1 MNKITQ
7 IKGFLHFQTFIVS
20 FVISLIWIFGT
31 DFIVHNLIPA
41 EYNTEYLQN
50 IKGVA
55 YIFVLSLL
63 LSWLR
68 KREVV
73 TSNLLMA
80 QKKQSMLGEF
90 SGMIVHEV
98 KNPLHSINIC
108 IQRTKE
114 LMNNKGVD
122 GLRYMELCEDSLNR
136 LDETIDF
143 LQGLSR
149 GGSLRNLENDQDF
162 LLTEQVRK
170 TFEFLRKSFLG
181 VDIKLDTSE
190 VEGVVIKG
198 NVSLLSHVFLNLFKN
213 AMEYI
218 RNEDLEDAVI
228 YFTDESNAKSTI
240 IGMSN
245 TGSPIPLAIQEKLF
259 NHFTSK
265 SQKNGTGLGLIFCRQ
280 ILKAHG
286 GEIRYDSTSKT
297 PKFLLYFPK

>member
-1 MNKITQ
+1 MKKVTQ

-55 YIFVLSLL
+55 YIFVLSIL

-108 IQRTKE
+108 IQRIKE
-114 LMNNKGVD
+114 LMNSEGLDAQRYVD
-122 GLRYMELCEDSLNR
+122 LTEDSLHR
-136 LDETIDF
+136 LNETIDF

-149 GGSLRNLENDQDF
+149 GEKLENFDKNQEF
-162 LLTEQVRK
+162 LLNEHLHK

-181 VDIKLDTSE
+181 VNIKLNTEE
-190 VEGVVIKG
+190 VKAIVIRG

-218 RNEDLEDAVI
+218 RDENLDDAI
-228 YFTDESNAKSTI
+228 IDFTDESDSKNTI
-240 IGMSN
+240 IAMAN
-245 TGSPIPLAIQEKLF
+245 TGKPIAASVQEKLF

-265 SQKNGTGLGLIFCRQ
+265 SHKNGTGLGLIFCKQ

>member
-1 MNKITQ
+1 MKKITQ
-7 IKGFLHFQTFIVS
+7 IKGFLHFQTFVVS

-31 DFIVHNLIPA
+31 DFIVHNLIPS

-50 IKGVA
+50 IKGVV

-98 KNPLHSINIC
+98 KNPLHSMNIC

-114 LMNNKGVD
+114 LMNSKDID
-122 GLRYMELCEDSLNR
+122 GQRYVELCEDSLSR
-136 LDETIDF
+136 LNETIDF

-149 GGSLRNLENDQDF
+149 GASLESFENNQDF
-162 LLTEQVRK
+162 HLSEHLHK

-181 VDIKLDTSE
+181 IDIKLDTCE
-190 VEGVVIKG
+190 VEGIVIRG

-218 RNEDLEDAVI
+218 RDEDLEDAVI
-228 YFTDESNAKSTI
+228 SFTDESNSKNI
-240 IGMSN
+240 VIGMAN
-245 TGSPIPLAIQEKLF
+245 TGRPIPSAIQEKLF

-265 SQKNGTGLGLIFCRQ
+265 SQKNGTGLGLIFCKQ

-286 GEIRYDSTSKT
+286 GEIRYDSSSKT